1 MRSRIFGSAYPLFLF
16 RGSVD
21 KFCPIASD
29 TGNELKNLGV
39 YCLRVRGEDPEGLER
54 ENALII
60 YLLKYRYIDNCIK
73 MILLLIHH
81 LTCVQTYYTTISSD

>member
-29 TGNELKNLGV
+29 TGDELKNLGV

-60 YLLKYRYIDNCIK
+60 YLLKSLNESLPIANVACGVAR
-73 MILLLIHH
+73 
-81 LTCVQTYYTTISSD
+81 